1 MHSLYESFYGQK
13 GRKWKF
19 EIWVHPQN
27 ATTLAF
33 TTDKNKE
40 TEKDFDTHIR
50 VNSQTYMHTFYI
62 RNILYLSELHVFI
75 LPPTPDP
82 PPAIS
87 NCPKKPKSSHFLSK
101 IYIFTEKGLAIHVLP
116 VKKFLVWKSILAVHV
131 PVSSTRYHRKGM

>member
-1 MHSLYESFYGQK
+1 MFLKQWVLGQNFRISVSVE
-13 GRKWKF
+13 GNRQILR
-19 EIWVHPQN
+19 EIQLVPPLRN
-27 ATTLAF
+27 L
-33 TTDKNKE
+33 KYKE
-40 TEKDFDTHIR
+40 
-50 VNSQTYMHTFYI
+50 
-62 RNILYLSELHVFI
+62 I